1 MVDHLSA
8 RLDKAVGKI
17 ERMSQQ
23 ASSANRQIREL
34 DRSGSLLNNTVGKLA
49 AAFTIKELV
58 SNITKVRGEFQQLE
72 VSFQTM
78 LGSAEKADTLMQQLV
93 HTAATTPF
101 GLEDVAQG
109 AKQLLAYG
117 FGAEKVNETLIRL
130 GDIAAGL
137 SIPLNDLVY
146 LYGTTMSQGRLYTQD
161 LNQFT
166 GRGIP
171 MIAELAKLA
180 ERHIPQTCD
189 NEHKQQ
195 NRQNVLSLH
204 TAITPRDKVDALLSA
219 TRIQPGI
226 SR

>member
-1 MVDHLSA
+1 MKPVQIEFLMVDHLSA

-93 HTAATTPF
+93 HTAAITPF

-166 GRGIP
+166 GR
-171 MIAELAKLA
+171 A
-180 ERHIPQTCD
+180 
-189 NEHKQQ
+189 
-195 NRQNVLSLH
+195 SL
-204 TAITPRDKVDALLSA
+204 
-219 TRIQPGI
+219 
-226 SR
+226 

>member
-1 MVDHLSA
+1 MKPVQIEFLMVDHLSA

-117 FGAEKVNETLIRL
+117 FGAEKVNETLL
-130 GDIAAGL
+130 
-137 SIPLNDLVY
+137 
-146 LYGTTMSQGRLYTQD
+146 
-161 LNQFT
+161 
-166 GRGIP
+166 
-171 MIAELAKLA
+171 
-180 ERHIPQTCD
+180 
-189 NEHKQQ
+189 
-195 NRQNVLSLH
+195 
-204 TAITPRDKVDALLSA
+204 
-219 TRIQPGI
+219 
-226 SR
+226 

>member
-171 MIAELAKLA
+171 MIA
-180 ERHIPQTCD
+180 
-189 NEHKQQ
+189 NW
-195 NRQNVLSLH
+195 LSS
-204 TAITPRDKVDALLSA
+204 SA
-219 TRIQPGI
+219 WLKAR
-226 SR
+226 